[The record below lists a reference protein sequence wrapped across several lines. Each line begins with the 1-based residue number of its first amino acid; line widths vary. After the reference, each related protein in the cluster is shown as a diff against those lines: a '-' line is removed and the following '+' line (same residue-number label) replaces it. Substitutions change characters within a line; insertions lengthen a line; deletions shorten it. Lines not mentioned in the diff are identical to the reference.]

1 MCGDKVSAPHWLCR
15 THALK
20 GIEIVGAGV
29 KSGSLASA
37 ECLWAV
43 ASGQRYF
50 LNGNARNFLLEVL
63 ATL

>member
-1 MCGDKVSAPHWLCR
+1 VCGDKSQRATLDFR
-15 THALK
+15 TQALN

-50 LNGNARNFLLEVL
+50 LNGNARNFLL
-63 ATL
+63 